1 MRPSQGRRLVALLL
15 CISILLCV
23 AGVNLTSV
31 AAAKKKTGIIT
42 ASSLNVRIG
51 PGTTYDKLVV
61 NGVNAFLK
69 QGDTVTILKES
80 SGWYYIK
87 FEFYQT
93 TVKGYVSADYVQVE
107 DATSAEPTPEV
118 TPTPTVTPTLTPTP
132 TSAGAI
138 YTKELEVD
146 EITNEIAAAVNVSVL
161 NLRSKA
167 STSGTVVAKLNLGT
181 LVTVTNELNTV
192 NGKWYKIEVDETGD
206 CGYVLSDYISIL
218 FDETIKSY
226 LSVSETIYPRKSA
239 SDKGAYI
246 KTSAGK
252 KISLK
257 NEKAVTVIAEKTVKD
272 VKWFRISFKVSGVSY
287 KGYVK
292 ADLVRFKQTVYEK
305 EEVTDTPTLA
315 PTEKVTPTPTPTP
328 SNSVTPTPTPSNSV
342 TPTPEVTITPTPTEA
357 AKQIQGAILKNNTT
371 ATIYASPGFGQ
382 CNVADQYGGLVYIY
396 RFKPFAVYEKV
407 TMDGYDWYY
416 VGAKQNDSL
425 FYGYILAD
433 YVELDSSYDSEVSTW
448 YSPNMEV
455 PQVTPGISIPPS
467 VSVTITPTP
476 TPTSNPSNM
485 VTSNEAFEMKLAD
498 QGFPES
504 YKVLLRQLHEQYPLW
519 EFEAYQTGL
528 DWNTVI
534 ENESEVGLNLITNSK
549 SIEWK
554 SLATGAYKWTTD
566 KFVPFD
572 GSTWVTASQAA
583 IEYYMDPR
591 NFITANGIFQFEL
604 LSYRKSYQDVEG
616 VENILKN
623 TAMANREFTFTDDF
637 GVVQTMTYAEAFI
650 AAAEYANV
658 SPYHLATR
666 VKQEVV
672 TGTNTLSNSVSGT
685 VLGYEGLYNFYN
697 IGAYHSTSS
706 GGAVINALK
715 YALTGTG
722 NAELDALYRIPWDNP
737 YDAIVG
743 GAYYIGRNYINRG
756 DEVYHSQDTIYLQ
769 KFNVTNKTTYRH
781 QYMANVEAT
790 FAESKKMF
798 AAVKDF
804 TNLPLVFS
812 IPVYVNMP
820 SNAAPYPA
828 TQYNPNNWLKTLSV
842 TDANGNELI
851 MTPTFDISANCD
863 YSLIVSAEVDLVNV
877 SATTVSSK
885 ASVIAGTGAYT
896 LNTGT
901 NQLSVIVK
909 AENGDMRAY
918 NIYIVKP

>member
-1 MRPSQGRRLVALLL
+1 MRPSQGRRLIAMLL
-15 CISILLCV
+15 CISLLLSV

-31 AAAKKKTGIIT
+31 AAAKKTGIIT
-42 ASSLNVRIG
+42 ASSLNVRTG

-61 NGVNAFLK
+61 NGVNAYLK
-69 QGDTVTILKES
+69 QGETVTILKES

-87 FEFYQT
+87 FEFCQT
-93 TVKGYVSADYVQVE
+93 TAKGYVSADYVQVE
-107 DATSAEPTPEV
+107 ETSTSEPTPEV
-118 TPTPTVTPTLTPTP
+118 TPTPTATPTLAPTP
-132 TSAGAI
+132 TTTGVI
-138 YTKELEVD
+138 YTTELEVD

-167 STSGTVVAKLNLGT
+167 STSGTVVAKLSLGT
-181 LVTVTNELNTV
+181 LVTITNELNTE
-192 NGKWYKIEVDETGD
+192 NGKWYKIEVDETGA

-226 LSVSETIYPRKSA
+226 LNVSAAIYPRKTA
-239 SDKGAYI
+239 SEKGAYL
-246 KTSAGK
+246 KTSGGK
-252 KISLK
+252 KLSLK
-257 NEKAVTVIAEKTVKD
+257 NEKAVTVIAEKTVKN

-292 ADLVRFKQTVYEK
+292 ADLVHFKQTVYAK
-305 EEVTDTPTLA
+305 EEVT
-315 PTEKVTPTPTPTP
+315 ETPTPTPTKK
-328 SNSVTPTPTPSNSV
+328 V
-342 TPTPEVTITPTPTEA
+342 TPTEA
-357 AKQIQGAILKNNTT
+357 AKQIQGAVLRNNMTV
-371 ATIYASPGFGQ
+371 TIYSSPGFGQ
-382 CNVADQYGGLVYIY
+382 CNVVDQYGSLVYIY
-396 RFKPFAVYEKV
+396 QFKPFAVYEKV
-407 TMDGYDWYY
+407 TIDGYDWYY
-416 VGAKQNDSL
+416 VGTKQNDSL
-425 FYGYILAD
+425 FYGYILVD
-433 YVELDSSYDSEVSTW
+433 YVKLDTSYDSEVSTW
-448 YSPNMEV
+448 YAPNMEV
-455 PQVTPGISIPPS
+455 PQVTPSISTTPS
-467 VSVTITPTP
+467 VSVTITATPTP
-476 TPTSNPSNM
+476 TPSNT

-504 YKVLLRQLHEQYPLW
+504 YKVLLRQLHEQYPFW

-534 ENESEVGLNLITNSK
+534 EKESEIGLNLITNSK
-549 SIEWK
+549 PIEWK

-572 GSTWVTASQAA
+572 GSTWVTASEAA
-583 IEYYMDPR
+583 IAYYMDPR
-591 NFITANGIFQFEL
+591 NFLTANGIFQFEL
-604 LSYRKSYQDVEG
+604 LSYRKSYQNVEG

-623 TAMANREFTFTDDF
+623 TAMANRKFTFTDDA
-637 GVVQTMTYAEAFI
+637 GIVQTMTYAEAFI

-685 VLGYEGLYNFYN
+685 VPDYEGLYNFYN

-715 YALTGTG
+715 YALTGSG
-722 NAELDALYRIPWDNP
+722 NATLDALYKIPWDNP

-756 DEVYHSQDTIYLQ
+756 NEVYHSQDTIYLQ

-798 AAVKDF
+798 AAVEDF
-804 TNLPLVFS
+804 SNLPLVFS

-820 SNAAPYPA
+820 SEAAPYPT
-828 TQYNPNNWLKTLSV
+828 TQYNPNNWLKTLSL

-851 MTPTFDISANCD
+851 MTPTFDLSADCD
-863 YSLIVSAEVDLVNV
+863 YSLIVNAEVELVNV

-885 ASVIAGTGAYT
+885 AAIIAGTGAYA
-896 LNTGT
+896 LNAGT

-909 AENGDMRAY
+909 AENGDIRTY